1 MGSPTAISRRLAN
14 ALAYAGK
21 TESTVLLEELE
32 TFDTELLQKGEE
44 GAKAEAEKDRPGL
57 TMFTDGPRLDDRA
70 TGYAVVWKRG

>member
-1 MGSPTAISRRLAN
+1 M
-14 ALAYAGK
+14 
-21 TESTVLLEELE
+21 LEELE